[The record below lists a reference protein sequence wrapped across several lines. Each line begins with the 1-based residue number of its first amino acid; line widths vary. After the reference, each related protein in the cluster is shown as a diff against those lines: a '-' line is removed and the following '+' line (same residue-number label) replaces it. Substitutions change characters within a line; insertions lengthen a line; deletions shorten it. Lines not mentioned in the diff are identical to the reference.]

1 MADKQGKRP
10 QDTATGRAKV
20 SMNRSTHC
28 QALCTLYV
36 LYYIEAVLEVY
47 YLVHSQAHSFLHV
60 LVMQISNQC
69 LHMAEALVSRTKN
82 ARDQANR

>member
-20 SMNRSTHC
+20 SMNRSTHS
-28 QALCTLYV
+28 QALCT

-60 LVMQISNQC
+60 LVIQISNQC

-82 ARDQANR
+82 ARDQANK